1 MNFIFTPLAGKDNDA
16 QEVEVDVLYTR
27 LTDPKIQVK
36 LIKYRDKYCCFS
48 ALSNYETQMDE
59 ILHNIF
65 KKYKNPKAVQKTY
78 LITPTKKTLEIQ
90 KMLNNQ
96 VLIEPSNTPL
106 QWSGYNLEYTE
117 RVELIDI
124 SIFFKYLWCDQL
136 LNYTGTGIHFC
147 KHKLQKY
154 VKYVLS
160 TIECSSSSY
169 RTNIESIVEF
179 VRTRYVN
186 DLNSI
191 ISLNLNEFLSNFDM
205 NSMFRLF
212 LEWHMTLGIV
222 PFFERKHNETLDV
235 QDIHSMFSSET
246 LQPLLTIQNEI
257 PPMSDVSVILI
268 DDKIECWHLPS
279 KKKSTT
285 WELVK

>member
-65 KKYKNPKAVQKTY
+65 KKYKNPKTVQKTY

-124 SIFFKYLWCDQL
+124 SIF
-136 LNYTGTGIHFC
+136 LNIFGAISSLITQELEYIFANTNYKNT
-147 KHKLQKY
+147 
-154 VKYVLS
+154 LS
-160 TIECSSSSY
+160 TC
-169 RTNIESIVEF
+169 F
-179 VRTRYVN
+179 
-186 DLNSI
+186 
-191 ISLNLNEFLSNFDM
+191 
-205 NSMFRLF
+205 
-212 LEWHMTLGIV
+212 
-222 PFFERKHNETLDV
+222 
-235 QDIHSMFSSET
+235 
-246 LQPLLTIQNEI
+246 
-257 PPMSDVSVILI
+257 PP
-268 DDKIECWHLPS
+268 
-279 KKKSTT
+279 
-285 WELVK
+285 